1 MANLAFLNRIMQN
14 VKSEADWLAD
24 ESYQIIPNQSVEA
37 YVTKQVEVE
46 GVQKNMLFV
55 RSKTNTTN
63 SNKLFKN
70 LPYDDEY
77 LMYMVQDNID
87 TALQSVTNEV
97 NTLSGTVSTIGV
109 DVGTL
114 KTEVADNTSNIE
126 TLTTELEN
134 VGTLID
140 EKLTSAYKASGSVA
154 SASALP
160 TASSTTLGNVY
171 NVTAEFD
178 TTADFIEGA
187 GKKVPAGS
195 NVVIVEESTGV
206 YKYDVVGSFIDTTN
220 YMTKTETETAI
231 GAVSTEVSS
240 ISGTVSTL
248 SVDVGTVKSD
258 ITTLSGKVDTNS
270 TNITNMQGDLN
281 TAIDEVSGL
290 SGTVS
295 TLSTD
300 MANKAPLASPALTG
314 TPTAPTAA
322 KGTNTTQVAT
332 TQYVQ
337 TELANF
343 SGGVD
348 VQISSTQPT
357 NQKSGDVWF
366 KIVS

>member
-1 MANLAFLNRIMQN
+1 MANLAFLNRIIQN

-63 SNKLFKN
+63 SNKLFKD

-87 TALQSVTNEV
+87 TALQSVTNDV

-160 TASSTTLGNVY
+160 AASSTTLGNVY

-248 SVDVGTVKSD
+248 SVDVGTAKSD

-300 MANKAPLASPALTG
+300 MANKMDKSGGTFTGAVQLPVISG
-314 TPTAPTAA
+314 TPTDTQAVTVKYMKDYIDANPA
-322 KGTNTTQVAT
+322 GTQVVLSAT
-332 TQYVQ
+332 EPQN
-337 TELANF
+337 LP
-343 SGGVD
+343 SGSIWLKQV
-348 VQISSTQPT
+348 
-357 NQKSGDVWF
+357 
-366 KIVS
+366 